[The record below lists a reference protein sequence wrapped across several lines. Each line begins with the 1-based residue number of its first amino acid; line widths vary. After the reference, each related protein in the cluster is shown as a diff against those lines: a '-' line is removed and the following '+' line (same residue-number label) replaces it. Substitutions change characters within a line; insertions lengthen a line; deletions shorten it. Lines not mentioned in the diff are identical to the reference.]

1 MDIMKLRLSTKFM
14 RSIVAKIAAK
24 VISKK
29 LGFKPEIQLNEID
42 IEKIGD
48 KILIHLNVD
57 AQITDKDLLKIT
69 RLANLEEDE

>member
-14 RSIVAKIAAK
+14 RGIVAKIAMK